1 MKRRL
6 FTVVAALSCLLAAGV
21 AASWARSYWVY
32 DQVSCSPVPDRYQC
46 AWRSYGASF
55 QFSSWPPGIPK
66 GASGAVLT
74 CFGKILL
81 EQAVYSEEPVR
92 GTASHGYGWSSDDN
106 VIPSFSYFYAVTGDM
121 NRSGHWTVRQV
132 TARHWALVLLFA
144 VLPSAWLFASR
155 RRAVRHALDPTQG
168 AR

>member
-74 CFGKILL
+74 CFGKFLL
-81 EQAVYSEEPVR
+81 DTGLWCCFSPYFHQRGCLRRVGEPFGMRWIRHKARGEEQPPNKGMRA
-92 GTASHGYGWSSDDN
+92 TAYG
-106 VIPSFSYFYAVTGDM
+106 G
-121 NRSGHWTVRQV
+121 
-132 TARHWALVLLFA
+132 
-144 VLPSAWLFASR
+144 
-155 RRAVRHALDPTQG
+155 
-168 AR
+168 